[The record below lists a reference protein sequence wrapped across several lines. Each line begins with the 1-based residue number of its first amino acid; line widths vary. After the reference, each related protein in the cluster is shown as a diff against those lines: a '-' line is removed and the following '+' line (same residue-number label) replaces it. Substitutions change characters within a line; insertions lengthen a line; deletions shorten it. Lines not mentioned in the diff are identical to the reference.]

1 MNKNKIKNLLLDHII
16 EILLVILVVV
26 MSIVSENFLTVNN
39 IMNIFRNQALK
50 GVIAF
55 GMTMVIISGQI
66 DLSIGST
73 VALGGVIIARCCRDL
88 PGAWG
93 IGVDAACFIGIAIA
107 IVAAIVMGWIHAIA
121 QHKFN
126 MPAFIVTLA
135 SMNLLYGLSGMIC
148 EGFPIA
154 NAFPQWFLKIG
165 TGRVGVIPI
174 PALIL
179 VGIFMATGLLGMFL
193 NLLS

>member
-16 EILLVILVVV
+16 EILLVVLVVV
-26 MSIVSENFLTVNN
+26 MSFVSENFLTINN

-93 IGVDAACFIGIAIA
+93 ISVDVACFIGIGIA
-107 IVAAIVMGWIHAIA
+107 IIAAIIMGYIHAVA

-135 SMNLLYGLSGMIC
+135 SMNLL
-148 EGFPIA
+148 
-154 NAFPQWFLKIG
+154 
-165 TGRVGVIPI
+165 
-174 PALIL
+174 
-179 VGIFMATGLLGMFL
+179 
-193 NLLS
+193 

>member
-26 MSIVSENFLTVNN
+26 MSIENFLTVNN

-107 IVAAIVMGWIHAIA
+107 ILAAAAAAIA
-121 QHKFN
+121 
-126 MPAFIVTLA
+126 
-135 SMNLLYGLSGMIC
+135 
-148 EGFPIA
+148 
-154 NAFPQWFLKIG
+154 LKKD
-165 TGRVGVIPI
+165 
-174 PALIL
+174 
-179 VGIFMATGLLGMFL
+179 
-193 NLLS
+193 